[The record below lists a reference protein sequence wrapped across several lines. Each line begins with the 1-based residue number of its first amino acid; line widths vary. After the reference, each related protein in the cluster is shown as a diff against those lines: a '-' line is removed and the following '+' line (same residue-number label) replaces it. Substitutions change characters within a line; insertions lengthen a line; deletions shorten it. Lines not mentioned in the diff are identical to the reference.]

1 MLCRQ
6 INRPNLKG
14 KMSATS
20 NWNVSANNRA
30 RARSLGLTFAG
41 VPGFNNSITDVPGV
55 AVGYTTKISGEGALI
70 VGRGPVRTGVTAILP
85 RGKAKA
91 HIPCHAASFS
101 LNGNGEMTG
110 LAWIE
115 EAGLL
120 QTPITITNTHS
131 CGVTRDAT
139 LQWMFSHGIGS
150 GQDWGL
156 PVAAE
161 TYDGELNDLNG
172 FHVTVADT
180 FHALDTANTGSIA
193 MGNVG
198 GGTGMITY
206 DFKGGSSTSSR
217 LMEIDGQTFTL
228 GIFVQSNFGKREHLT
243 ILGVPVGQHLRQDK
257 LRGRDVGSII
267 AFLATDAPLL
277 PHQLK
282 RLARRIPLGL
292 ARTGTTGGNG
302 SGDIFLAFSTAN
314 AAAYA
319 PQSGSSIS
327 AFDSVHLGAMDL
339 LFEATVEATEEA
351 VIDAMI
357 TGETMIGRDQNRCI
371 ALPHDQLLSLL
382 HNGHKSVNN
391 RSAQS

>member
-1 MLCRQ
+1 
-6 INRPNLKG
+6 
-14 KMSATS
+14 MSAAAT
-20 NWNVSANNRA
+20 WNMSANGRA
-30 RARSLGLTFAG
+30 RARSLGLAFEG
-41 VPGFNNSITDVPGV
+41 QPGPHNAITDVPGV
-55 AVGYTTKISGEGALI
+55 AVGYTTKISGEGPLV
-70 VGRGPVRTGVTAILP
+70 VGQGPVRTGVTAILP

-91 HIPCHAASFS
+91 SIPCHAASFA

-139 LQWMFSHGIGS
+139 LQWMFAKAIGA

-161 TYDGELNDLNG
+161 TYDGELNDING

-180 FHALDTANTGSIA
+180 FHALDAASTGDIA

-206 DFKGGSSTSSR
+206 DFKGGSSTASR
-217 LMEIDGQTFTL
+217 QIQIDGKTFTL
-228 GIFVQSNFGKREHLT
+228 GIFVQSNFGRREQLT
-243 ILGVPVGQHLRQDK
+243 ILGFPVGKHMSNDK

-267 AFLATDAPLL
+267 AILATDAPLL
-277 PHQLK
+277 PHQLQ

-292 ARTGTTGGNG
+292 ARTGTVGGNG

-314 AAAYA
+314 EAGL
-319 PQSGSSIS
+319 SWKTSSI
-327 AFDSVHLGAMDL
+327 AQLDAVQFDVMDR
-339 LFEATVEATEEA
+339 LFEATVQATEEA

-357 TGETMIGRDQNRCI
+357 TGETMIGRDNNRCI
-371 ALPHDQLLSLL
+371 ALPHDHLIEIMRE
-382 HNGHKSVNN
+382 HMNG
-391 RSAQS
+391 RSAQT